1 MVAVLPSKHILKSV
15 LFFIGRRNDMATTRG
30 WAMKGNIVNL
40 VNYILDI
47 GNGEE
52 KTDDG
57 LYVSCNSGVS
67 PMAEAFKLL
76 MKLNLLDIIFN
87 YRCQQEKVLRKTA

>member
-1 MVAVLPSKHILKSV
+1 
-15 LFFIGRRNDMATTRG
+15 MATTRG

-57 LYVSCNSGVS
+57 LYISCNSGVS
-67 PMAEAFKLL
+67 PMAEAFKW
-76 MKLNLLDIIFN
+76 K
-87 YRCQQEKVLRKTA
+87 R